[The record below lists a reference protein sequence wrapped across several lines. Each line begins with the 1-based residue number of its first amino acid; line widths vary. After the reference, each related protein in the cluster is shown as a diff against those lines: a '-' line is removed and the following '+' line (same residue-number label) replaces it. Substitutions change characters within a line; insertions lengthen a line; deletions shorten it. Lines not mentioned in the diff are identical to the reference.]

1 MIGALACAL
10 LFGGT
15 CMGIDSLVLSMAGRY
30 YPTRPAKM
38 MGKLTITYGVAQIIG
53 PAITAQI
60 AAIFGNYS
68 SGLYIAAGVMVLG
81 SFYSFYLEE
90 WKRSMFSL
98 GLFLKQTLSLVV
110 TGPKRTYK
118 VSINICVN

>member
-1 MIGALACAL
+1 
-10 LFGGT
+10 
-15 CMGIDSLVLSMAGRY
+15 MGIDSLVLSMAGRY